1 MKLTHV
7 IGRSRGAAAPRS
19 SLLCRCEKKSAE
31 APQWFTFLLKREPLP
46 HRASTPDVKQTLKP
60 DLLEGANSFGL
71 GFLPPRVWRRLDE
84 ARRVTPGERQKKGIE
99 NSICVC
105 TFVIAIL
112 HGSLCDGFVSSA
124 VTSFQRCFFC
134 NLYKASFGG
143 LPSHCCQLE
152 QQLTVNTYNA
162 T

>member
-1 MKLTHV
+1 MLL
-7 IGRSRGAAAPRS
+7 AAAEVQLPHEALSPLSLRKEICRS
-19 SLLCRCEKKSAE
+19 A
-31 APQWFTFLLKREPLP
+31 AMVYILLKRKPLP
-46 HRASTPDVKQTLKP
+46 RRASTPDVKQTLKP
-60 DLLEGANSFGL
+60 DLLEGANSFRL

-99 NSICVC
+99 KTICVC

-143 LPSHCCQLE
+143 LPSHCCELE
-152 QQLTVNTYNA
+152 QQLTVTMYNA